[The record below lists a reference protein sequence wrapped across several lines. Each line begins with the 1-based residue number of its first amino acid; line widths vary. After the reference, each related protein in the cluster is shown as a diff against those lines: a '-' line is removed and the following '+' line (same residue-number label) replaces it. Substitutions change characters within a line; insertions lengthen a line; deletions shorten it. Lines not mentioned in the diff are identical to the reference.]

1 MPPQLSTL
9 NSQFST
15 LLPTAYWAPIQYYT
29 KIVGQQSVYLE
40 QHENYQK
47 QTYRNRCV
55 IYAANGPTA
64 LVIPVVKT
72 QGVKMPIRDV
82 RIDYSTP
89 WQRVHWKAIV
99 SAYRSSAF
107 FDYYE
112 DDIRPLYEHE
122 EPFLFDFNERI
133 LHLALELI
141 GLNTKVEY
149 TAEFTPANACEP
161 DRRQLISPKV
171 DAAVDT
177 KFKPQSYYQVF
188 APSKGFAANLSIL
201 DLLCNE
207 GNNSLS
213 VLQASKI

>member
-1 MPPQLSTL
+1 MNTNPI
-9 NSQFST
+9 
-15 LLPTAYWAPIQYYT
+15 LPTAYLASVQYYT
-29 KIVGQQSVYLE
+29 KIAGQQAIYLE

-47 QTYRNRCV
+47 QSYRNRCV
-55 IYAANGPTA
+55 IYAANGPMS
-64 LVIPVVKT
+64 LVIPVVRM
-72 QGVKMPIRDV
+72 QGRKMPVRDV

-112 DDIRPLYEHE
+112 DDFRPFYEHE
-122 EPFLFDFNERI
+122 EPFLFDFNEQI
-133 LHLALELI
+133 LHLTLELI
-141 GLNTKVEY
+141 GLNPQVHY
-149 TAEFTPANACEP
+149 TAGFVPADACSP
-161 DRRQLISPKV
+161 DWRQLISPKV
-171 DAAVDT
+171 DFAVDT

-188 APSKGFAANLSIL
+188 APNHGFAANLSIL

>member
-1 MPPQLSTL
+1 MFPLLS
-9 NSQFST
+9 
-15 LLPTAYWAPIQYYT
+15 TAYWAPVQYYT
-29 KIVGQQSVYLE
+29 KIAGQPALYME

-47 QTYRNRCV
+47 QSYRNRCV

-64 LVIPVVKT
+64 LVIPVAKM
-72 QGVKMPIRDV
+72 QGCKMPVRDV
-82 RIDYSTP
+82 RIDYSSS

-112 DDIRPLYEHE
+112 DDFRPFYERE
-122 EPFLFDFNERI
+122 TTFLFDFNERI
-133 LHLALELI
+133 LRLALELI
-141 GLNTKVEY
+141 GLNAEIRY
-149 TAEFTPANACEP
+149 TAEYTPSSACTQP
-161 DRRQLISPKV
+161 DLRQLISPKATV
-171 DAAVDT
+171 AADE

-188 APSKGFAANLSIL
+188 APDKGFAANLSIL

>member
-1 MPPQLSTL
+1 MNTA
-9 NSQFST
+9 NYI
-15 LLPTAYWAPIQYYT
+15 LPTAYWGSVQYYT
-29 KIVGQQSVYLE
+29 KIAGQQSFYLE

-47 QTYRNRCV
+47 QSYRNRCV

-64 LVIPVVKT
+64 LVIPIVKM
-72 QGVKMPIRDV
+72 QGCKMPIRDV
-82 RIDYSTP
+82 RIDYSTS

-112 DDIRPLYEHE
+112 DDFRPFYERE
-122 EPFLFDFNERI
+122 APFLFDFNEQI
-133 LHLALELI
+133 LRLTLELI
-141 GLNTKVEY
+141 GLNPQILY
-149 TAEFTPANACEP
+149 TAEYTPSAACTP
-161 DRRQLISPKV
+161 DLRQFISPKTAI
-171 DAAVDT
+171 AADE